1 MIKDED
7 FIDMPD
13 DDLDAIPDDGPLDDS
28 FDDSFDDTD
37 KMPDDD
43 STDDT
48 FDTDGSSND
57 SDNQSINSDDEYYYD
72 DVSDD
77 WENGDIDSE
86 FAEAESNELKADT
99 IELDEYGNYIE
110 LLPHLLDVIPYED
123 DDSNKNHTRVD
134 LFHQSVIETL
144 IETWQ
149 NCQQMCCDLLP
160 DFPYVGLYFDTTQV
174 GGFSFKDRRNEAK
187 GSIIECIN
195 SGRIT
200 TMITPGLL
208 SHKSYV
214 FVPNAATLSAM
225 DEFELLT
232 NVIYRLCFCD
242 EDGNV
247 QLSDLTV
254 SYNAIARMILA
265 DVNIRESIIY
275 ELTGGTSLKDD
286 IDLEDDFG
294 DSEEITE

>member
-1 MIKDED
+1 MTKDDD

-13 DDLDAIPDDGPLDDS
+13 DDLDSIPDDGPLDDT
-28 FDDSFDDTD
+28 FDDSDL
-37 KMPDDD
+37 D
-43 STDDT
+43 SIPNDMTDDT
-48 FDTDGSSND
+48 FNDDAD
-57 SDNQSINSDDEYYYD
+57 SDKSANQNSDNHFDNEDDYD
-72 DVSDD
+72 SDDD
-77 WENGDIDSE
+77 WENGEIDSE

-99 IELDEYGNYIE
+99 IELDEYGNYVE

-123 DDSNKNHTRVD
+123 DEAGTIHRRVD
-134 LFHQSVIETL
+134 LFHESVIETL
-144 IETWQ
+144 IENWQ
-149 NCQQMCCDLLP
+149 SCQQMCCDLLP
-160 DFPYVGLYFDTTQV
+160 DFPYVGLFFDSNQV

-208 SHKSYV
+208 AHKAFV

-232 NVIYRLCFCD
+232 ESIYKLCFCD

-275 ELTGGTSLKDD
+275 ELTEGDSLKDS
-286 IDLEDDFG
+286 IDFEDDFG